1 LKESTMTA
9 TQALKKLSEVSGE
22 SALIVADPKDGI
34 AVVVR
39 WEDPERRLAFCVDS
53 HFENEADDHLY
64 LVARAAEYLS
74 NEARKRRELGLAV
87 RLRTLSSLIE
97 NECG

>member
-1 LKESTMTA
+1 MTA

-64 LVARAAEYLS
+64 LVARGRRVPLQRGSEAEGTRAGRPS
-74 NEARKRRELGLAV
+74 ANPFFFDRK
-87 RLRTLSSLIE
+87 
-97 NECG
+97 